1 MADRPSKRQR
11 KEDGEEGDASPSSGS
26 EAEEAPGTDTRRA
39 LTVAWL
45 DPEKEAEFDGRLV
58 DAADDGDGV
67 SAPAAL
73 PPGVETAARPLFTHQ
88 LFDDE
93 RVEGYE
99 GSNMV
104 AILVEQRE
112 RERERER
119 ESIFNA
125 SDAIDLVR
133 FGKKKL
139 NLGLDLPFPPSSFH
153 FHSPKACA

>member
-11 KEDGEEGDASPSSGS
+11 KDGDGDESHSSGS

-58 DAADDGDGV
+58 DTAADSDDVDG
-67 SAPAAL
+67 SSPQPPL
-73 PPGVETAARPLFTHQ
+73 PPGVEAAPHPLFTHQ

-99 GSNMV
+99 GNEGSV
-104 AILVEQRE
+104 CVTG
-112 RERERER
+112 R
-119 ESIFNA
+119 ESE
-125 SDAIDLVR
+125 R
-133 FGKKKL
+133 KRGRE
-139 NLGLDLPFPPSSFH
+139 H
-153 FHSPKACA
+153 FD

>member
-11 KEDGEEGDASPSSGS
+11 KDEEEEDDDSPSSGS

-45 DPEKEAEFDGRLV
+45 DPEKEAEFDGRMV
-58 DAADDGDGV
+58 DAADDDDEGDDDKA
-67 SAPAAL
+67 SAL

-99 GSNMV
+99 GNREG
-104 AILVEQRE
+104 LLLLLFPWRKKERKE
-112 RERERER
+112 RERRER
-119 ESIFNA
+119 ES
-125 SDAIDLVR
+125 
-133 FGKKKL
+133 
-139 NLGLDLPFPPSSFH
+139 
-153 FHSPKACA
+153 